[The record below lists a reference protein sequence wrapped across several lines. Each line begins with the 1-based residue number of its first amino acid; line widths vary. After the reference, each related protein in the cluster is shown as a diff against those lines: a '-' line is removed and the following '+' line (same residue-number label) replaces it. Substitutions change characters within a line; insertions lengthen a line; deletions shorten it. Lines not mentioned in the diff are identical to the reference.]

1 MTNSSAVASFSGT
14 PNHGTSNHRL
24 ERNGLKRVVKS
35 TCSIVLIFAFSL
47 SSLAFASPLAA
58 SAERKTVY
66 YLCPMDAEVRA
77 TRPGKCPKCGMAL
90 RKAVGEP
97 IATAAET
104 ARPNASPA
112 SLNLARLPDTMVS
125 DQNGRRLSFYNDLVK
140 GKTVAINF
148 LFTTC
153 TTICPPMAATFRKV
167 QQELGDRIGRDI
179 SLISISVDPATD
191 VPERLK
197 KFAAKF
203 NAGPGWT
210 FVTGSPP
217 EIDRLLKALGAAVT
231 DKRDHTPMVLVGN
244 EAAGY
249 WTRTYGLAAPAEIVK
264 AIINASARA
273 EDKTEEEA
281 ATLEVPLPSD
291 SATSAQYEIQV
302 QKTADSAA
310 ATGSTDAPAPAE
322 KVKKTKTP
330 AEKAAA
336 YFPNTVLY
344 TQDNRPVHFFDDLLK
359 GKTVMIN
366 FMFTT
371 CTGICPPMTANLLKV
386 QAYLGDR
393 VGKDVNIISISVDPG
408 IDTPAA
414 LKKYATNFKVK
425 PGWYFLTGQK
435 ADVDLVLSKVGGLV
449 KDKSEHSGL
458 IMIGSVET
466 GEWVKMFAMTRPA
479 EIADA
484 VLRIAGSKQ
493 E

>member
-1 MTNSSAVASFSGT
+1 MKSSSAAASFLAT
-14 PNHGTSNHRL
+14 PNHGL
-24 ERNGLKRVVKS
+24 KQNGPKRVLKS
-35 TCSIVLIFAFSL
+35 TCWVVLIFAFSVP
-47 SSLAFASPLAA
+47 SLAFATPAVA
-58 SAERKTVY
+58 RAERKTVY
-66 YLCPMDAEVRA
+66 YVCPMDTEVRA
-77 TRPGKCPKCGMAL
+77 PRPGKCPKCGMAL
-90 RKAVGEP
+90 RKAVGE
-97 IATAAET
+97 AMAAVPEP
-104 ARPNASPA
+104 AKPNASRA
-112 SLNLARLPDTMVS
+112 SVNLARLPDTMVY

-140 GKTVAINF
+140 EKTVAINF

-167 QQELGDRIGRDI
+167 QQELGDRVGRDI

-197 KFAAKF
+197 NFAAKF

-210 FVTGSPP
+210 FITGSSP
-217 EIDRLLKALGAAVT
+217 EIDRLLKALGAAVA
-231 DKRDHTPMVLVGN
+231 DKNDHTPMVLVGN
-244 EAAGY
+244 DAAGY
-249 WTRTYGLAAPAEIVK
+249 WTRTYGLAAPAEIVR
-264 AIINASARA
+264 AITNASARA
-273 EDKTEEEA
+273 EEKA
-281 ATLEVPLPSD
+281 ATVDVPLPSD
-291 SATSAQYEIQV
+291 SAGSAQNERQV
-302 QKTADSAA
+302 QKTVDSEATTESTGTPAA
-310 ATGSTDAPAPAE
+310 AE
-322 KVKKTKTP
+322 EVKKSKTP

-336 YFPNTVLY
+336 YFPNTVLT
-344 TQDNRPVHFFDDLLK
+344 TQDNRPVHFFEDLLK

-393 VGKDVNIISISVDPG
+393 VGKDVNIISISVDPVS
-408 IDTPAA
+408 DTPAA

-425 PGWYFLTGQK
+425 PGWYFLTGKK
-435 ADVDLVLSKVGGLV
+435 ADVDLVLSKIGGLV

-466 GEWVKMFAMTRPA
+466 GEWVKMFALARPA

-484 VLRIAGSKQ
+484 VLKIAGSKQ

>member
-1 MTNSSAVASFSGT
+1 MKSSSAAASFLGT
-14 PNHGTSNHRL
+14 PIHRL
-24 ERNGLKRVVKS
+24 ERNGLNRVVKS
-35 TCSIVLIFAFSL
+35 TCSIVLIFAFGL
-47 SSLAFASPLAA
+47 SSLAFATPVAA
-58 SAERKTVY
+58 SADRKTVY
-66 YLCPMDAEVRA
+66 YVCPMDTEVRA

-90 RKAVGEP
+90 RKSVGEP
-97 IATAAET
+97 IAAVAEPEK
-104 ARPNASPA
+104 PNASPA
-112 SLNLARLPDTMVS
+112 SVNLARLPDTMVY

-167 QQELGDRIGRDI
+167 QQELGDRVGRDI

-217 EIDRLLKALGAAVT
+217 EIDRLLKALGAAVA
-231 DKRDHTPMVLVGN
+231 DKNDHTPMVLVGN

-249 WTRTYGLAAPAEIVK
+249 WTRTYGLAAPTEIVK
-264 AIINASARA
+264 AITNASART
-273 EDKTEEEA
+273 EDRTEEKA
-281 ATLEVPLPSD
+281 ATLEVPLPPD
-291 SATSAQYEIQV
+291 SVTSAQNEIQI
-302 QKTADSAA
+302 QKTVDSAA
-310 ATGSTDAPAPAE
+310 ATGSTGAPAPAE
-322 KVKKTKTP
+322 EVKKTKTP

-386 QAYLGDR
+386 QSYLGDR
-393 VGKDVNIISISVDPG
+393 VGKDVNIISISVDPA

-414 LKKYATNFKVK
+414 LKRYATNFKVK
-425 PGWYFLTGQK
+425 PGWYFLTGKK

-466 GEWVKMFAMTRPA
+466 GEWIKIFAMARPA

-484 VLRIAGSKQ
+484 VLKIAGSKQ

>member
-1 MTNSSAVASFSGT
+1 MKSTSVVAAFLGT

-24 ERNGLKRVVKS
+24 ERNGFKRVVKS
-35 TCSIVLIFAFSL
+35 TCWVFLIFAFSL
-47 SSLAFASPLAA
+47 SSLAFAPPFAA
-58 SAERKTVY
+58 HAERKTVY
-66 YLCPMDAEVRA
+66 YVCPMDTEVRA

-97 IATAAET
+97 IAAVAET
-104 ARPNASPA
+104 AKPNASPA
-112 SLNLARLPDTMVS
+112 SLNLARLPDTMVY
-125 DQNGRRLSFYNDLVK
+125 DQNGRTLSFYNDLVK

-167 QQELGDRIGRDI
+167 QQELGDRVGRDI

-217 EIDRLLKALGAAVT
+217 EIGRLLKALGAAVT
-231 DKRDHTPMVLVGN
+231 DKNDHTPMVLVGN

-264 AIINASARA
+264 AITNASAR
-273 EDKTEEEA
+273 TEEKA
-281 ATLEVPLPSD
+281 ATLEVPLPPD
-291 SATSAQYEIQV
+291 SATSAQNEIQV

-322 KVKKTKTP
+322 EVKKTKTP

-393 VGKDVNIISISVDPG
+393 VGKDVNIISISVDPE

-414 LKKYATNFKVK
+414 LKRYATNFKVK

-435 ADVDLVLSKVGGLV
+435 ADVDLVLSKVGGFV

-466 GEWVKMFAMTRPA
+466 GEWVKMFAMARPA

>member
-1 MTNSSAVASFSGT
+1 MKTSSAAASLLRT
-14 PNHGTSNHRL
+14 PNHFL
-24 ERNGLKRVVKS
+24 ERNGLKRVIKT
-35 TCSIVLIFAFSL
+35 TCSIVLILVFGAFRAFSQ
-47 SSLAFASPLAA
+47 SSLAFAA
-58 SAERKTVY
+58 SSVARAERKTVY
-66 YLCPMDAEVRA
+66 YVCPMDTDVRA

-97 IATAAET
+97 IAAAAEP
-104 ARPNASPA
+104 AKPNAAPA
-112 SLNLARLPDTMVS
+112 PLNLARLPDMTVY

-167 QQELGDRIGRDI
+167 QQELGDRVGRDI
-179 SLISISVDPATD
+179 LLISISVDPATD

-231 DKRDHTPMVLVGN
+231 DKNDHTPMVLVGN
-244 EAAGY
+244 DAAGY
-249 WTRTYGLAAPAEIVK
+249 WTRTYGLAAPAQIVT
-264 AIINASARA
+264 AITNASAR
-273 EDKTEEEA
+273 TEEEKA
-281 ATLEVPLPSD
+281 NTLEVPLPSD
-291 SATSAQYEIQV
+291 STTSAKNERQV
-302 QKTADSAA
+302 QKPVDSAV
-310 ATGSTDAPAPAE
+310 ATGSTSASTQVE
-322 KVKKTKTP
+322 EVKKTKTP
-330 AEKAAA
+330 VEKAAA

-359 GKTVMIN
+359 GKTVLIN

-393 VGKDVNIISISVDPG
+393 VGKDITIVSISVDPA

-425 PGWYFLTGQK
+425 PGWYFLTGKK
-435 ADVDLVLSKVGGLV
+435 ADVDLVLSKVGGFV
-449 KDKSEHSGL
+449 NDKSEHSGL
-458 IMIGSVET
+458 LMIGSVET
-466 GEWVKMFAMTRPA
+466 GEWIKMFAMARPA

-484 VLRIAGSKQ
+484 VMKIAGSKQ